1 MATTNV
7 KNYNVTPYYDD
18 FDESKG
24 FHRILFKPGVSVQA
38 RELTQMQTLLQAQ
51 IDRHGKYSFKE
62 GDSVIN
68 GEKSINTERDFIK
81 VEFIANKS
89 KIKSMRY
96 ETESCILCEA
106 SASLLANKI
115 NKLSLSELK
124 IDLMNIKKIKA
135 NRNLNF
141 PLKFKELKLVL
152 NKKTLK
158 RVNCVILPMEALFKA
173 FKIGK

>member
-1 MATTNV
+1 MIDNKIIKIASNTKYV
-7 KNYNVTPYYDD
+7 GLKNQFT
-18 FDESKG
+18 
-24 FHRILFKPGVSVQA
+24 H
-38 RELTQMQTLLQAQ
+38 
-51 IDRHGKYSFKE
+51 
-62 GDSVIN
+62 
-68 GEKSINTERDFIK
+68 KSSLRNSLCGDFIK